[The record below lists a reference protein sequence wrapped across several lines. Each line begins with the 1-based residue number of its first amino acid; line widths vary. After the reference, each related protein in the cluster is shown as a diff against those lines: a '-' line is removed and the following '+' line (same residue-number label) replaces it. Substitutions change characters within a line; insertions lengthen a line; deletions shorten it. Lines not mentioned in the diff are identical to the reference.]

1 MKIWFWKCDFSDKR
15 DFENAIFVK
24 NVILKIWI
32 LLQKCDFEKVN
43 FVKILFFEFLDKMW
57 KFTPVCESAKRQK
70 IAWFLNFLAR
80 KFKFMNFLS
89 LVFWTNIFA
98 PIFVSKNFFYGF
110 IIQEAETESVKRE
123 GSVRSSR
130 SIKSTKSAKSSVSF
144 VSETASDQELIKN
157 GEKKKNLCAKIVAGK

>member
-1 MKIWFWKCDFSDKR
+1 M
-15 DFENAIFVK
+15 
-24 NVILKIWI
+24 
-32 LLQKCDFEKVN
+32 
-43 FVKILFFEFLDKMW
+43 DKMW

-70 IAWFLNFLAR
+70 IAWFLNFFGV
-80 KFKFMNFLS
+80 KIQIHEFFF
-89 LVFWTNIFA
+89 VFWTNIFA
-98 PIFVSKNFFYGF
+98 PIFVSKIFFYGF
-110 IIQEAETESVKRE
+110 IIQEGETESVKRE

>member
-1 MKIWFWKCDFSDKR
+1 MPKKLFGQNIFGAKIQ
-15 DFENAIFVK
+15 IH
-24 NVILKIWI
+24 
-32 LLQKCDFEKVN
+32 
-43 FVKILFFEFLDKMW
+43 EF
-57 KFTPVCESAKRQK
+57 
-70 IAWFLNFLAR
+70 
-80 KFKFMNFLS
+80 FKFS
-89 LVFWTNIFA
+89 IFNKY
-98 PIFVSKNFFYGF
+98 FCSDFFYGF

>member
-1 MKIWFWKCDFSDKR
+1 MEIYHSVRKCEK
-15 DFENAIFVK
+15 AK
-24 NVILKIWI
+24 NSMILKYV
-32 LLQKCDFEKVN
+32 L
-43 FVKILFFEFLDKMW
+43 
-57 KFTPVCESAKRQK
+57 P
-70 IAWFLNFLAR
+70 R
-80 KFKFMNFLS
+80 KFKFMNYLS